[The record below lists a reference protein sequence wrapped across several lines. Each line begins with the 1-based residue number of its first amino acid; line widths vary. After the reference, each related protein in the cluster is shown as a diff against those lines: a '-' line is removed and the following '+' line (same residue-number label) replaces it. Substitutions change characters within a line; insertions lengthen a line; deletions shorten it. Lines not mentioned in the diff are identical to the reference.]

1 VFLEILMLTKRAG
14 SVLNILVN
22 EYISTANPVASEE
35 IARLSPTKVSPATV
49 RNAMSRLTEEG
60 YISRPHVSAGAIP
73 SDRGYRHYVESLEE
87 VPQLPDMLQQ
97 QIHRDF
103 DQADPDLADW
113 SRRCAVILSRITTN
127 MAIVTVP
134 QARSPRLKHIQLVYL
149 EEFTALLIIVLQE
162 ARLLRRLLPLEE
174 PTSQETLNQVANGL
188 NDCFSGLNRADIET
202 AQGVFTPLEERVRQ
216 NTLSLLREADTYTVP
231 EHYVDGLRWLLNQP
245 EMSQGSQ
252 ARELVEL
259 LEERVLLGSVLSE
272 QPSSGDIAVYIG
284 GENQEEPLRPF
295 GVILGQYGIPHQA
308 SGTICVIGPTRM
320 SYAEAISGVGFLS
333 SLMSRLVLELYGG
346 HAANG

>member
-1 VFLEILMLTKRAG
+1 MLTHRAG

-49 RNAMSRLTEEG
+49 RNAMSLLTEEG
-60 YISRPHVSAGAIP
+60 YISRPHVSAGAVP
-73 SDRGYRHYVESLEE
+73 SDRGYRYYVEALEE
-87 VPQLPDMLQQ
+87 VPPLPDSVQQ
-97 QIHRDF
+97 QIHQHF
-103 DQADPDLADW
+103 DHADADLAEL
-113 SRRCAVILSRITTN
+113 SRRCALILSRIATN

-134 QARSPRLKHIQLVYL
+134 QSRSSRLKHIQLVYL
-149 EEFTALLIIVLQE
+149 DEATALLIIVLQE

-174 PTSQETLNQVANGL
+174 PTDQDSLTQVANFL
-188 NDCFSGLNRADIET
+188 NDRFSGHNRAEI
-202 AQGVFTPLEERVRQ
+202 AASQGELGPLEERVRQ
-216 NTLSLLREADTYTVP
+216 SALSLLQEAETYSIP

-259 LEERVLLGSVLSE
+259 LEEQVLLGSVLSE
-272 QPSSGDIAVYIG
+272 QPDTGDIAVFIG
-284 GENQEEPLRPF
+284 GENSDEHLRPF
-295 GVILGQYGIPHQA
+295 GVILCQYGIPQQA
-308 SGTICVIGPTRM
+308 RGTICVIGPTRM
-320 SYAEAISGVGFLS
+320 SYADTISGVGFLS

-346 HAANG
+346 RAGSG

>member
-1 VFLEILMLTKRAG
+1 MLTKRAG

-60 YISRPHVSAGAIP
+60 YISRPHVSAGP
-73 SDRGYRHYVESLEE
+73 F
-87 VPQLPDMLQQ
+87 LPTGATATTWNRWRKYPNCPICSSSKFTGTLTRPTR
-97 QIHRDF
+97 IWPTG
-103 DQADPDLADW
+103 AGGAP
-113 SRRCAVILSRITTN
+113 VILSRITTN

-216 NTLSLLREADTYTVP
+216 NTLSC
-231 EHYVDGLRWLLNQP
+231 
-245 EMSQGSQ
+245 
-252 ARELVEL
+252 
-259 LEERVLLGSVLSE
+259 
-272 QPSSGDIAVYIG
+272 
-284 GENQEEPLRPF
+284 F
-295 GVILGQYGIPHQA
+295 GRR
-308 SGTICVIGPTRM
+308 TPTPCRNITWT
-320 SYAEAISGVGFLS
+320 ACAGC
-333 SLMSRLVLELYGG
+333 
-346 HAANG
+346 